1 MLPPSGSSC
10 LPAPEVDVSV
20 VIIIFPLWCL
30 GLVTDEGRSLG
41 IPRMLSCNY
50 GVTCWRSPNMASQGS
65 MSRGRVNVPQRKT
78 ATTYQSARN
87 KLHFACNIYSVNKI
101 CCLQPHV
108 TCVMSHDMCT
118 HFNFCIL
125 SSNFNKQVRFYEIV
139 RHRKG
144 NCELPVENPLT
155 NIIHKGH

>member
-10 LPAPEVDVSV
+10 LSAPEVDVSV

-50 GVTCWRSPNMASQGS
+50 GVTCWRSPNMASRAN
-65 MSRGRVNVPQRKT
+65 MSRGTVNVPQRKT
-78 ATTYQSARN
+78 TTTYQSARN
-87 KLHFACNIYSVNKI
+87 KLHFACNIYVVNQI
-101 CCLQPHV
+101 CCFQFYV
-108 TCVMSHDMCT
+108 ICVMSHDMCI
-118 HFNFCIL
+118 HFNFYIL
-125 SSNFNKQVRFYEIV
+125 LSNFNKHMRFYEIV